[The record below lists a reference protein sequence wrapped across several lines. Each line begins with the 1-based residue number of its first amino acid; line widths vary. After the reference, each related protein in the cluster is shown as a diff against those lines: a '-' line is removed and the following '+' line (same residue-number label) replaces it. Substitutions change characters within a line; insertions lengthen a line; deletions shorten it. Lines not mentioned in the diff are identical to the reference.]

1 MTVGFVTVG
10 LMTVGLMAVLNFTVR
25 HSSYHHYCNH
35 TNVRM
40 SENIL
45 SDFNMVLVT
54 VVGVVAV
61 GL

>member
-1 MTVGFVTVG
+1 MA
-10 LMTVGLMAVLNFTVR
+10 VGLMAVLNFTVR
-25 HSSYHHYCNH
+25 HFSYHHYCNH